1 MICGGGFSMRVG
13 WSGFGSVL
21 LAFSLAVASPAHAQV
36 SAYADF
42 TASKLTN
49 LTGTSVLYGPTIGL
63 TANLVPLSRVKIG
76 VDLRGSFLGGSQRLD
91 GLALG
96 PIFTFSIKGLKPY
109 AEILVGYA
117 RYNDGLGTSTSAT
130 TDGQLNF
137 AGGIDKHITD
147 HFDWRIVE
155 YEYEQYYALGGQYNP
170 KNFST
175 GVVYHFASK

>member
-1 MICGGGFSMRVG
+1 MRFG
-13 WSGFGSVL
+13 WSSFGTAL
-21 LAFSLAVASPAHAQV
+21 LALSLAAACPAHAQV

-42 TASKLTN
+42 TAAKLTN
-49 LTGTSVLYGPTIGL
+49 LVGTKVLYGPSIGL
-63 TANLVPLSRVKIG
+63 TATLVPLSHLKIG

-96 PIFTFSIKGLKPY
+96 PIFTFSVKGLKPY
-109 AEILVGYA
+109 AEILVGFA
-117 RYNDGLGTSTSAT
+117 RYNDGLGTSTSTT

-137 AGGIDKHITD
+137 AGGIDKHITG

-155 YEYEQYYALGGQYNP
+155 YDYEQYYALGGQFNP

-175 GVVYHFASK
+175 GVVYHLAPK